1 MTDDMDEINSRFLSL
16 VLSLQSAAMYQ
27 MGKIISPISGKIER
41 DMEQA
46 RISIDLLTMLQ
57 EKTKGNLLPEEKKI
71 LESAVY
77 NLQMNFVDEMN
88 RDRADAKPSDEPPSE
103 QKPPESEI
111 PKT

>member
-1 MTDDMDEINSRFLSL
+1 MDKISPQFISL

-27 MGKIISPISGKIER
+27 MGKIISPVTGKIER

-46 RISIDLLTMLQ
+46 RFSIDLLTMLQ
-57 EKTKGNLLPEEKKI
+57 EKTKGNLLAEEKKI

-88 RDRADAKPSDEPPSE
+88 KDKTAAKSSDDSPSE
-103 QKPPESEI
+103 QKSPENEA
-111 PKT
+111 PTT

>member
-1 MTDDMDEINSRFLSL
+1 MTDDMDKISPQFLSL

-27 MGKIISPISGKIER
+27 MGKIISPVTGKIER

-46 RISIDLLTMLQ
+46 RFSIDLLTMLQ
-57 EKTKGNLLPEEKKI
+57 EKTKGNLLAEEKKI

-88 RDRADAKPSDEPPSE
+88 KDKTAAKSSDDSPSE
-103 QKPPESEI
+103 QKSPENEA
-111 PKT
+111 PTT

>member
-1 MTDDMDEINSRFLSL
+1 MTDDMDKISPQFISL

-27 MGKIISPISGKIER
+27 MGKIISPVTGKIER

-46 RISIDLLTMLQ
+46 RFSIDLLTMLQ
-57 EKTKGNLLPEEKKI
+57 EKTKGNLLAEEKKI

-88 RDRADAKPSDEPPSE
+88 KDKTAAKSSDDSPSE
-103 QKPPESEI
+103 QKSPENEA
-111 PKT
+111 PTT

>member
-1 MTDDMDEINSRFLSL
+1 MDKISPQFLSL

-27 MGKIISPISGKIER
+27 MGKVISPMTGKIER

-46 RISIDLLTMLQ
+46 RISIALLRMLQ
-57 EKTKGNLLPEEKKI
+57 EKTKGNLLAEEKKI

-88 RDRADAKPSDEPPSE
+88 KDKTAAKSSEEPPSE
-103 QKPPESEI
+103 QKSPENEA
-111 PKT
+111 PTT